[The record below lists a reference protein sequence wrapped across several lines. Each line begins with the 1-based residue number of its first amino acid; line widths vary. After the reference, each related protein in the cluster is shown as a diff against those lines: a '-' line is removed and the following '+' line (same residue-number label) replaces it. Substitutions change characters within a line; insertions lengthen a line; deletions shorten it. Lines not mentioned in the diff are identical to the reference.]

1 MPLIPTPD
9 SKAQRKLFHNQW
21 INVYPTTLPLD
32 KIHFWKE
39 NNRTIF
45 TFDQL
50 CRLKAKT
57 LDELSLDEITRFVA
71 ERDIHKLQTLAD
83 SIGRN
88 GVQVPLIIRDDG
100 KLLDGNRRFF
110 ACHWHRM
117 QCEASN
123 ERLSKELSEIP
134 ALIIRKRD
142 LKDTLELKIL
152 AEANFIPDLKVP
164 WPLDAQARAVDEYYS
179 NIRKEKR
186 LDHDTALSEV
196 VSVFGITRQRA
207 SDLLDTLELTNAF
220 IAEGDTK
227 AEKSRRREIVE
238 EKFVY
243 LWEFRNKAMK
253 GRGALDPE
261 TELGEVREMFF
272 QLMAKGRDNPI
283 KNVKQIEPLVQ
294 ARRDRTAWRILKD
307 SKGMKLSVVVSIIN
321 EKKEVRKAEDKIRL
335 FLAWLTD
342 IRELT
347 PKAKSLLKEVADL
360 ATEKARD

>member
-1 MPLIPTPD
+1 
-9 SKAQRKLFHNQW
+9 
-21 INVYPTTLPLD
+21 
-32 KIHFWKE
+32 
-39 NNRTIF
+39 
-45 TFDQL
+45 
-50 CRLKAKT
+50 
-57 LDELSLDEITRFVA
+57 
-71 ERDIHKLQTLAD
+71 
-83 SIGRN
+83 
-88 GVQVPLIIRDDG
+88 
-100 KLLDGNRRFF
+100 
-110 ACHWHRM
+110 
-117 QCEASN
+117 
-123 ERLSKELSEIP
+123 
-134 ALIIRKRD
+134 
-142 LKDTLELKIL
+142 
-152 AEANFIPDLKVP
+152 
-164 WPLDAQARAVDEYYS
+164 
-179 NIRKEKR
+179 